1 MPTFRGRVHPGPL
14 ILVIAFVVGGCTFPP
29 LETPTPAPTPSP
41 TASPTPSPTPSRS
54 SSPTPTPAAAVPG
67 FDAGEL
73 VETTIDGLRVR
84 DAPGMQ
90 RQIIT
95 GLLPLA
101 FELRVVMGP
110 IPVDDLGW
118 YLVADADT
126 REPQFE
132 EGWVAAGSEPD
143 PLLVSTGRVTEDSP
157 FAASMAQ
164 TGDAEEGPVVIGE
177 DDHAIRWIALD
188 PERTRCSFAVSI
200 APVGGEP
207 TPAIRA
213 TVGTGIDRGTLQPQS
228 FAALGVRGDTFVS
241 VVSDCAWALVIVRV
255 APQATPSPTPAS

>member
-1 MPTFRGRVHPGPL
+1 M
-14 ILVIAFVVGGCTFPP
+14 
-29 LETPTPAPTPSP
+29 
-41 TASPTPSPTPSRS
+41 
-54 SSPTPTPAAAVPG
+54 
-67 FDAGEL
+67 
-73 VETTIDGLRVR
+73 ETTIDGLRVR
-84 DAPGMQ
+84 DAPGTQ

-101 FELRVVMGP
+101 VELRVVMGP

-118 YLVADADT
+118 YLVADADA

-132 EGWVAAGSEPD
+132 EGWVAAGAEPD
-143 PLLVSTGRVTEDSP
+143 PLLVSTGRITEGSP
-157 FAASMAQ
+157 FAGSMAQ
-164 TGDAEEGPVVIGE
+164 TGDAEQGPIRIGE
-177 DDHAIRWIALD
+177 GDHAIRWIALD

-200 APVGGEP
+200 APAGGEP

-228 FAALGVRGDTFVS
+228 FAALGVRGDAFVS

-255 APQATPSPTPAS
+255 PPPATPSSAPAG